1 MKQNATW
8 HSSLLEGLTMAIVT
22 GLSLLLLIY
31 VGTGEAK
38 RTFSHFQV
46 EKLAAQGRSLQNKM
60 EHFLRPGLPLKQFVG
75 FRTSAESLLAS
86 DATISSVAAF
96 DARGQVIF
104 ELGSDQAELLVDAE
118 PVNQG
123 ESKSFRA
130 RQDAQTLQVILP
142 LRNRFET
149 VGSLTLS
156 MPLSIVEERVAKS
169 FQPVLIASAV
179 AAVTFGIFVAL
190 QAPQLVGRR
199 RRWMQI
205 VYGLIFTSISAIVI
219 ATLVSLYS
227 DGAQAKTKGLAD
239 SLGQRIGN
247 VLRLNLNILE
257 VKGLEAVFLDFKK
270 LHPDI
275 RTAGLVIDGQVG
287 IHTDDSAVGKPWM
300 SEASDYEYT
309 VDLGISAGRSVH
321 VAVSVP
327 SDIVVRQTA
336 RSVKN
341 FAALFLASAFM
352 AGIFLQFAG
361 SVQMVQRPRN
371 PEEITADQRAMLQKR
386 ALLLVKPVFFV
397 AVLSEHLTYAFLPQ
411 MVQSA
416 AQAAGFSEGAASM
429 AFTSYFIAFASSL
442 IPAGFFA
449 QRKKDARPLM
459 YAGLVIS
466 GSGLL
471 TLALMPTFEMV
482 LLARTLSGLGQGM
495 LFIGV
500 QSYILAAAAS
510 NERTRGAGIIV
521 FGFQGG
527 MISGMAIGSL
537 LVTQLGQQGVFFVAS
552 AVALTMTV
560 YTFAVVPRVKANTA
574 LEEATAGIRSVFAD
588 IYDVIRN
595 FEFLRTITLIGIPAK
610 AVLTGVIIFA
620 LPLLMQAAGYRQEDI
635 GQVLMI
641 YAVAV
646 VISSAYISRSV
657 DRSGQTRGV
666 LVMGAL
672 LSGVGMVIIGLTAD
686 PSLGGLQSGPLF
698 STVLLVAGAAITGA
712 AHGLINAPV
721 VTHVVDAP
729 ISQQI
734 GEAPAAAAYRF
745 LERIG
750 HVTGPLLIGQLFAFY
765 GQSPLVILYIG
776 IVVALFGLFFAIR
789 FSAADTRVGEREESS
804 Q

>member
-1 MKQNATW
+1 MKQSTTW
-8 HSSLLEGLTMAIVT
+8 HSSALEGLTMAIVT

-75 FRTSAESLLAS
+75 FRASAEALLTS
-86 DATISSVAAF
+86 DATISSIAAF
-96 DARGQVIF
+96 DARGQVAF
-104 ELGSDQAELLVDAE
+104 EHGAAAAELLADAE
-118 PVNQG
+118 PLGQN
-123 ESKSFRA
+123 ESKTFTA
-130 RQDAQTLQVILP
+130 RQSETTLQVILP

-156 MPLSIVEERVAKS
+156 MPLSLVEERVQKS
-169 FQPVLIASAV
+169 FQPVLIASAI
-179 AAVTFGIFVAL
+179 AAITFGLFVAL
-190 QAPQLVGRR
+190 QAPQLAGRR

-257 VKGLEAVFLDFKK
+257 VKGLERVFLDFKQ

-275 RTAGLVIDGQVG
+275 RSAGLVIDGQVG
-287 IHTDDSAVGKPWM
+287 IHTDDGAVGKSWTT
-300 SEASDYEYT
+300 EAGDYEYT
-309 VDLGISAGRSVH
+309 VDLGVSAGRSVH
-321 VAVSVP
+321 VAVAVP

-361 SVQMVQRPRN
+361 SVQMAQRSRQDDGT
-371 PEEITADQRAMLQKR
+371 ETSSTQQQR

-411 MVQSA
+411 LVQAA
-416 AQAAGFSEGAASM
+416 AQTAGFSEGAASM
-429 AFTSYFIAFASSL
+429 AFTTYFIAFASTL
-442 IPAGFFA
+442 IPAGFYA

-471 TLALMPTFEMV
+471 TLALMPTFEAV
-482 LLARTLSGLGQGM
+482 LVARTLSGLGQGM

-500 QSYILAAAAS
+500 QSYILAAAAPS
-510 NERTRGAGIIV
+510 ERTRGAGIIV

-537 LVTQLGQQGVFFVAS
+537 LVTQLGTQGVFFVAS

-560 YTFAVVPRVKANTA
+560 YTFAAVPKVKSTA
-574 LEEATAGIRSVFAD
+574 SLDETGRGLRSVFAD
-588 IYDVIRN
+588 ISDVIRN
-595 FEFLRTITLIGIPAK
+595 LEFLRTITLIGIPAK

-646 VISSAYISRSV
+646 VVCSAYISRSV
-657 DRSGQTRGV
+657 DRSGQTRSV
-666 LVMGAL
+666 LVFGAL
-672 LSGVGMVIIGLTAD
+672 LSGVGMVIIGLTSSQSLAFL
-686 PSLGGLQSGPLF
+686 PSSPMV
-698 STVLLVAGAAITGA
+698 STILLVVGAATTGA

-721 VTHVVDAP
+721 VTHVVDSP

-745 LERIG
+745 LERVG

-765 GQSPLVILYIG
+765 GQSPMVILYIG
-776 IVVALFGLFFAIR
+776 IVVAVFGLFFAVR
-789 FSAADTRVGEREESS
+789 FTPIDNRVGEREESS

>member
-1 MKQNATW
+1 
-8 HSSLLEGLTMAIVT
+8 MAIVT

-75 FRTSAESLLAS
+75 FRASAEALLTS
-86 DATISSVAAF
+86 DATISSIAAF
-96 DARGQVIF
+96 DARGQVAF
-104 ELGSDQAELLVDAE
+104 EHGAAAAELLADAE
-118 PVNQG
+118 PLGQN
-123 ESKSFRA
+123 ESKTFTA
-130 RQDAQTLQVILP
+130 RQSETTLQVILP

-156 MPLSIVEERVAKS
+156 MPLSLVEERVQKS
-169 FQPVLIASAV
+169 FQPVLIASAI
-179 AAVTFGIFVAL
+179 AAITFGLFVAL
-190 QAPQLVGRR
+190 QAPQLAGRR

-257 VKGLEAVFLDFKK
+257 VKGLERVFLDFKQ

-275 RTAGLVIDGQVG
+275 RSAGLVIDGQVG
-287 IHTDDSAVGKPWM
+287 IHTDDGAVGKSWTT
-300 SEASDYEYT
+300 EAGDYEYT
-309 VDLGISAGRSVH
+309 VDLGVSAGRSVH
-321 VAVSVP
+321 VAVAVP

-361 SVQMVQRPRN
+361 SVQMAQRSRQDDGT
-371 PEEITADQRAMLQKR
+371 ETSSTQQQR

-411 MVQSA
+411 LVQAA
-416 AQAAGFSEGAASM
+416 AQTAGFSEGAASM
-429 AFTSYFIAFASSL
+429 AFTTYFIAFASTL
-442 IPAGFFA
+442 IPAGFYA

-471 TLALMPTFEMV
+471 TLALMPTFEAV
-482 LLARTLSGLGQGM
+482 LVARTLSGLGQGM

-500 QSYILAAAAS
+500 QSYILAAAAPS
-510 NERTRGAGIIV
+510 ERTRGAGIIV

-537 LVTQLGQQGVFFVAS
+537 LVTQLGTQGVFFVAS

-560 YTFAVVPRVKANTA
+560 YTFAAVPKVKSTA
-574 LEEATAGIRSVFAD
+574 SLDETGRGLRSVFAD
-588 IYDVIRN
+588 ISDVIRN
-595 FEFLRTITLIGIPAK
+595 LEFLRTITLIGIPAK

-646 VISSAYISRSV
+646 VVCSAYISRSV
-657 DRSGQTRGV
+657 DRSGQTRSV
-666 LVMGAL
+666 LVFGAL
-672 LSGVGMVIIGLTAD
+672 LSGVGMVIIGLTSSQSLAFL
-686 PSLGGLQSGPLF
+686 PSSPMV
-698 STVLLVAGAAITGA
+698 STILLVVGAATTGA

-721 VTHVVDAP
+721 VTHVVDSP

-745 LERIG
+745 LERVG

-765 GQSPLVILYIG
+765 GQSPMVILYIG
-776 IVVALFGLFFAIR
+776 IVVAVFGLFFAVR
-789 FSAADTRVGEREESS
+789 FTPIDNRVGEREESS